1 MRMIERR
8 LGADAHE
15 FARPNL
21 DLYETSVIMK
31 VRNHVIRHDQPICQ
45 AHLSFGTIAGVPA
58 NW

>member
-15 FARPNL
+15 FARSDL
-21 DLYETSVIMK
+21 DLYETSVIVK
-31 VRNHVIRHDQPICQ
+31 VRNHVIRHDRPICQ
-45 AHLSFGTIAGVPA
+45 THLSFGTIAAASA